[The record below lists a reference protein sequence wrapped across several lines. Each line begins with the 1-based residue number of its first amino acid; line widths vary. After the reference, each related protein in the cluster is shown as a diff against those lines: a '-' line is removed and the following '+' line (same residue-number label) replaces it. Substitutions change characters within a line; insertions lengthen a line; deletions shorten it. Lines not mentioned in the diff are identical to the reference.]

1 MVYLIEHRYQGGH
14 TTWFLT
20 SFWLHRQ
27 ADLEVNNRR
36 LIFWKCDHYLISHS
50 ILMTYGAVEGVTIS
64 IRIYLQL
71 FATRTVVFSRKRENY
86 ALSACLPIVHS
97 FHVFGKKLLFW
108 WQTVEGI
115 YVLI

>member
-1 MVYLIEHRYQGGH
+1 MKQGGH

-27 ADLEVNNRR
+27 AKFEVNNRR

-50 ILMTYGAVEGVTIS
+50 ILMTCGAVEGVTIS

-71 FATRTVVFSRKRENY
+71 FATRKVVFSRKRENY

-97 FHVFGKKLLFW
+97 FHDFR
-108 WQTVEGI
+108 E
-115 YVLI
+115 